1 MHDCPPPCDF
11 SADTKRGLGNH
22 QRTCP
27 IYNGEDS
34 DSDSDAAEKYEKI
47 RAAKRQRLQD
57 SVAAADPPPA
67 ASPPPDENMMMQV
80 DEPPPEP
87 LAPSPPPPDPPVT
100 STGRPARKKRP
111 TWKLLQL
118 LPEPAAPA
126 PLIVTEPDDDATPPP
141 APTAF
146 VWESIKT
153 AMNSFGLYREYPRVP
168 THDPDGTI
176 SLEDLSDI
184 PKPTSTAS
192 TTAPPPQIPAALA
205 PSSRPET
212 HSNPYHPFPNSTA
225 YGITNWM
232 WSGSPLKSMEE
243 GIKLMNFL
251 KSDAFRP
258 QDLACFNL
266 VTETERLDRH
276 MASGS
281 GDAGRDGW
289 KEVNVNIE
297 VPDGKPH
304 SAAAPIPLY
313 TVPGL
318 FLRPL
323 SEVIRA
329 AMLNGIS
336 RRFHFTPFKQFH
348 KPHADAD
355 PSRVYD
361 EIYSSDAMI
370 EAYEKLQR
378 QPPEPGCSLERVV
391 LALMWWSDS
400 THLASFGNAALW
412 PLYLLFGNQS
422 KWVRGKPRANA
433 CHHVAYIPKLP
444 DEFHDWYTTLTG
456 EGPSSD
462 VLAHCRRELMHAV
475 WAKILDEDFMDAY
488 EHGIVIEC
496 HDGVLRRF
504 YPRFFTYSADYPE
517 KVLLTG
523 IRNLGSCPCPRC
535 KISKDKISG
544 LGTKND
550 TKARTRDERKDDTS
564 YRTKIASARRHIY
577 ELGKGIKSAVVERI
591 LSPQS
596 LVPTLNTFSE
606 RFSKFGFNFY
616 KMFAPDFLHEFEL
629 GVFKSV
635 FTHLIRILVAHGGTA
650 VQTLNAR
657 YRMVPPFGRAVIRRF
672 GSNAS
677 AMKKMAARNFE
688 DLLQCAIPVFENLL
702 PEPHN
707 KTVLDLLFNLAEWHA
722 LGKLRMHTTPL
733 IARLSEATS
742 SLGRSL
748 RYFTNHTCSQF
759 DTRELPKEEAARG
772 RRNARKKK
780 TRPTP
785 VRQQAASSG
794 STASNKKTF
803 NLDTYK
809 LHALGDYIHYIPFI
823 GTSDS
828 WSTQTGELEHR
839 RVKRFYAR
847 TNKNTAVRQMT
858 VLERR
863 EQALAKIART
873 LGKILPPSPP
883 PAPFASTKKQKKKAL
898 KPQMSLDFAESES
911 LPYTSPEQHHHI
923 SHSRN
928 FYLSIPHFLSENRGD
943 PAVHNFLPKLKNHVL
958 SRLAHPDQSGEEEFS
973 AEEQRSLLI
982 SSNRLYRHKI
992 LRVNYTTY
1000 DVRQGQDSMNPRRQ
1014 ADVMTLGPEDDTSH
1028 PFSYCRVL
1036 GIFHVDVVH
1045 NVTGASKVPT
1055 TVEVLWVRRFRR
1067 DTSYRAGFKAKR
1079 LHRLQFL
1086 PGDSPDAFGFLN
1098 PDEVIRG
1105 VHLIPAFAHGRTH
1118 DLLRRSSLDHDDD
1131 DDEWEVVEDK
1141 DDPEWRSLALENEP
1155 EHKDGEWWYHYVNT
1169 FVDRDMYMRYLGG
1182 GIGHYKVEVDEEPE
1196 LPEGEKQADGD
1207 EGEEEDEPPVEPTT
1221 STNDVQSD
1229 VDDNSGAAPGTK
1241 SDESDSGSEP
1251 NSSETGSEGGHSE
1264 DNDEEDFGPEDG
1276 EGFVDEED
1284 EEGYA
1289 PL

>member
-1 MHDCPPPCDF
+1 MFALEC
-11 SADTKRGLGNH
+11 SSDTKQGLGYH
-22 QRTCP
+22 TARCS
-27 IYNGEDS
+27 IYNADESS
-34 DSDSDAAEKYEKI
+34 DDHSSSETDAVEKFEQI
-47 RAAKRQRLQD
+47 RAAKRRKL
-57 SVAAADPPPA
+57 AADSEDPFQGA
-67 ASPPPDENMMMQV
+67 DH
-80 DEPPPEP
+80 DEPMPD
-87 LAPSPPPPDPPVT
+87 PSPPREPSPEPEVNA
-100 STGRPARKKRP
+100 SGRPVRKKRP

-126 PLIVTEPDDDATPPP
+126 PLNISEPDDDATPPP

-153 AMNSFGLYREYPRVP
+153 AMNSFGLYREYPRIP

-176 SLEDLSDI
+176 SLDDLSDI
-184 PKPTSTAS
+184 PKPTQSTSAAS
-192 TTAPPPQIPAALA
+192 NPSLPAALA
-205 PSSRPET
+205 SSPDSSLPSQS
-212 HSNPYHPFPNSTA
+212 HSNPYFPFPSSTA

-232 WSGSPLKSMEE
+232 WSGSPMKSMEE
-243 GIKLMNFL
+243 GIKLLEFL
-251 KSDAFRP
+251 KSDAFRKEDVA
-258 QDLACFNL
+258 DLNL
-266 VTETERLDRH
+266 VKETQRLDQY
-276 MASGS
+276 MASGAD
-281 GDAGRDGW
+281 GTAGRDGW
-289 KEVNVNIE
+289 KEVSVDIQ

-304 SAAAPIPLY
+304 LPNGSSPIPLY

-323 SEVIRA
+323 SEVIRSA
-329 AMLNGIS
+329 ILNGIS
-336 RRFHFTPFKQFH
+336 RRFHFTPFRQFH
-348 KPHADAD
+348 KSD
-355 PSRVYD
+355 PNAAPTRVYD
-361 EIYSSDAMI
+361 EIYSSEAMI
-370 EAYEKLQR
+370 EAYEKLQS
-378 QPPEPGCSLERVV
+378 QPREPGCTLERVV

-400 THLASFGNAALW
+400 THLASFGSAALW

-433 CHHVAYIPKLP
+433 CHHTAYIPKVSSQSSLLCMP
-444 DEFHDWYTTLTG
+444 NEFHDWYIAATG
-456 EGPSSD
+456 EGPSAE

-475 WAKILDEDFMDAY
+475 WAKILDDDFMDIY

-496 HDGVLRRF
+496 HDGISRRF

-523 IRNLGSCPCPRC
+523 IRNLGACPCPRC

-550 TKARTRDERKDDTS
+550 DKARTRDERKDDTS
-564 YRTKIASARRHIY
+564 YRAKIASARRHIY

-616 KMFAPDFLHEFEL
+616 KMFAPDFLHEFEI

-688 DLLQCAIPVFENLL
+688 DLLQCALPVFENLL

-707 KTVLDLLFNLAEWHA
+707 KTILDLLFNLAEWHA

-733 IARLSEATS
+733 LTRLSEVTS
-742 SLGRSL
+742 RLGQSL
-748 RYFTNHTCSQF
+748 RYFAKHTCTHF
-759 DTRELPKEEAARG
+759 DTHELPKEEAARG

-780 TRPTP
+780 SRPTP
-785 VRQQAASSG
+785 VRQQAASG
-794 STASNKKTF
+794 AASKKKLF

-858 VLERR
+858 
-863 EQALAKIART
+863 
-873 LGKILPPSPP
+873 
-883 PAPFASTKKQKKKAL
+883 KKARKAL
-898 KPQMSLDFAESES
+898 LSLDFADSES

-928 FYLSIPHFLSENRGD
+928 FYLNIPHFLSENRRD
-943 PAVHNFLPKLKNHVL
+943 PATQNFLPKLKDHVL
-958 SRLAHPDQSGEEEFS
+958 SRLVYPDESGDEQFP
-973 AEEQRSLLI
+973 AEDHRSLLI
-982 SSNRLYRHKI
+982 SSDRLYRHKVF
-992 LRVNYTTY
+992 RVNYTTY

-1014 ADVMTLGPEDDTSH
+1014 ADIMTLAPEGDTSH
-1028 PFSYCRVL
+1028 PFSYCRII
-1036 GIFHVDVVH
+1036 GIFHVDVVR
-1045 NVTGASKVPT
+1045 NVPGASKVPT

-1086 PGDSPDAFGFLN
+1086 PGDDPMAFGFVN

-1105 VHLIPAFAHGRTH
+1105 AHLIPAFAHGRTN
-1118 DLLRRSSLDHDDD
+1118 DLLHQ
-1131 DDEWEVVEDK
+1131 EEEEDLQ
-1141 DDPEWRSLALENEP
+1141 WRSLALANE
-1155 EHKDGEWWYHYVNT
+1155 ETHKDGEWRFHYVNF
-1169 FVDRDMYMRYLGG
+1169 FVDRDMLMRYVGG
-1182 GIGHYKVEVDEEPE
+1182 GIGHYKVEVEDEQE
-1196 LPEGEKQADGD
+1196 LPEHERGENEEDPMDDDEPEPSASSNDAEDNSQARKDRDDDSEVDSAEASSDSDSEDGSANEDGADG
-1207 EGEEEDEPPVEPTT
+1207 ED
-1221 STNDVQSD
+1221 D
-1229 VDDNSGAAPGTK
+1229 
-1241 SDESDSGSEP
+1241 
-1251 NSSETGSEGGHSE
+1251 
-1264 DNDEEDFGPEDG
+1264 EDFGPEDG

-1284 EEGYA
+1284 AEGYA